1 MATKGEQTRE
11 RILTEATKVFNRQGI
26 AATTINDLLKA
37 TGTTKGN
44 LYFHFSGK
52 EEVGLEV
59 LKREKLAFAQFLDEA
74 LSDHNP
80 GAALDQFFHAAFTK
94 HFQTGFVGGCLFGNT
109 ALEASDTDPF
119 FCNIV
124 SEVFSDWNDKLKN
137 KIADAQKLGQ
147 VRQDLP
153 ADHLAELVVFAI
165 EGGIMQA
172 RLNKVEGPLARAL
185 DTLRVLLELKIENH
199 PNA

>member
-11 RILTEATKVFNRQGI
+11 RILQEAQKVFNRQGFR
-26 AATTINDLLKA
+26 ATTITNLLEA

-44 LYFHFSGK
+44 LYFHFAGK

-74 LSDHNP
+74 LSDQNP
-80 GAALDQFFHAAFTK
+80 GAALDQFFRAAFSK
-94 HFQTGFVGGCLFGNT
+94 HLQAGFVGGCLFGNT
-109 ALEASDTDPF
+109 ALEASDTSPDF
-119 FCNIV
+119 SNLV
-124 SEVFSDWNDKLKN
+124 GEVFTDWNDKLKN
-137 KIADAQKLGQ
+137 KIAAAQKIGQ

-153 ADHLAELVVFAI
+153 ADHLAELVVATI

-172 RLNKVEGPLARAL
+172 RLQKDEGPLARVL
-185 DTLRVLLELKIENH
+185 NTLRVLLELRTSTR
-199 PNA
+199 